1 MSWPSVV
8 LLASAHECAAIE
20 AEVRS
25 LGVGKDPLS
34 DGDFLHWN
42 GNSYALDFSGDVL
55 SDFEPEDIEDMR
67 QRIGEEPRAIY
78 VSCQSMDAAR
88 TLLTFT
94 LRNFSGLIDTNHGD
108 VIEFAEFVDLVEK
121 HPQWDW
127 RRTEVAE
134 LLGGPG
140 AA

>member
-20 AEVRS
+20 AKVRS
-25 LGVGKDPLS
+25 LGVEKDPLS

-55 SDFEPEDIEDMR
+55 SDFEPEELEAARRRIEA
-67 QRIGEEPRAIY
+67 EPHVIY
-78 VSCQSMDAAR
+78 VSCQSMEAAR
-88 TLLTFT
+88 AFLAHA
-94 LRNFSGLIDTNHGD
+94 LRGFSGLIDTDHGD
-108 VIEFAEFVDLVEK
+108 VLEFAEFVDLIEE

-127 RRTEVAE
+127 RRTEAAE
-134 LLGGPG
+134 LLGQPG
-140 AA
+140 DA

>member
-88 TLLTFT
+88 MFLSFT

-108 VIEFAEFVDLVEK
+108 VLEFAEFVDLVEK

-134 LLGGPG
+134 LLGRP
-140 AA
+140 ADA

>member
-42 GNSYALDFSGDVL
+42 GLDALDFSGDVL

-140 AA
+140 DA